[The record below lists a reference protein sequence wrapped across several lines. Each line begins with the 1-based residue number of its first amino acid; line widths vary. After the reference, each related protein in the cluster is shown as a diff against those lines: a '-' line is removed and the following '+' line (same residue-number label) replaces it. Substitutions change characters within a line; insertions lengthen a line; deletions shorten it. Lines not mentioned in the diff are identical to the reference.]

1 MRFLE
6 EAEEDVLGRLSA
18 SEQESF
24 SALRRA
30 RVEKNY
36 VQVPQKLFLMLLQ
49 VYEGMEV
56 ADIFRN
62 NERGNAEEANK
73 LMQEFHINLTSV
85 MEARRFRHRLKLPDI
100 RAVSL
105 D

>member
-1 MRFLE
+1 
-6 EAEEDVLGRLSA
+6 
-18 SEQESF
+18 
-24 SALRRA
+24 
-30 RVEKNY
+30 
-36 VQVPQKLFLMLLQ
+36 
-49 VYEGMEV
+49 MEV